1 MYDNRNFTTSQA
13 NLGSA
18 SRNLNLSGYGIRQN
32 CNPYDQ
38 YTLNKALM
46 SCDAIAAMIE
56 SAVHHPESVTAE
68 RLVILSDSL
77 RQAADTLDPRF
88 VRQVRSAV

>member
-1 MYDNRNFTTSQA
+1 MYDKQNSTTTRA
-13 NLGSA
+13 NLGST
-18 SRNLNLSGYGIRQN
+18 SRNQTVTGYGIRQN